1 MDLWSKITPR
11 DRRDVPFE
19 EPSMNYDQFYM
30 KQNQVYRQ
38 EMFEGNDEVDSNA
51 HHYCLTQN
59 HKHPDSQGYS
69 EIGGHGT
76 GNGPPQYS
84 NSIRIHDTQ
93 IVEPNAPCL
102 ESQRDARGGGHSSE
116 SAIHHQHQGQWYLEV
131 VLFICMIM
139 VSSLLC

>member
-11 DRRDVPFE
+11 DRGDVPFE

-51 HHYCLTQN
+51 QN
-59 HKHPDSQGYS
+59 HEHPDSQGCS

-76 GNGPPQYS
+76 GNGPPQYC
-84 NSIRIHDTQ
+84 NSIRTHDTQ
-93 IVEPNAPCL
+93 TVEPKVPCL
-102 ESQRDARGGGHSSE
+102 ESQRDVRDGGHSSE
-116 SAIHHQHQGQWYLEV
+116 SAIHHQQQGQRYLEV
-131 VLFICMIM
+131 
-139 VSSLLC
+139 